1 MSELD
6 DIFKSVDE
14 LANRGGIT
22 RNRAL
27 AAWYAITFF
36 DQDEDE
42 ALEAAE
48 ADGGN
53 DQGIDI
59 VFADMSSQEII
70 IIQAHC
76 PENTNKVTPKSKWD
90 ALISSLAFIKNPE
103 SLRDSGRYDLA
114 ELIENTIDAHP
125 DFSITTGLVSL
136 GLKSE
141 QIEKALIAQQ
151 KSKISTDFN
160 FFYMA
165 QENVISKYKSLIEAE
180 AGIPE
185 DTLSFDGKYFE
196 DTGEYGRAWIG
207 SVTSKEL
214 LRLSKKYNNE
224 LFAGNVR
231 LFLGEKKGGINQQII
246 KTAKEKPGQ
255 FWALNNGITIVA
267 DSATPDKDK
276 NQLELK
282 RFSIVN
288 GCQTTSCLVQAGVTD
303 AKVLTRVIAT
313 SETLKN
319 EIIRYN
325 NSQNAVKIWAVRA
338 ADSIQNELRIEFGK
352 SSITYAPKQ
361 EGTRTKRKISI
372 IELDKVTQFLAAR
385 EQTYLIQAINNKSE
399 LFDEPYQKL
408 FKQGINAKIV
418 YLAWLVGSLSDVA
431 RQERLKALKI
441 SNKDDTN
448 IGLLGIA
455 GAFWIVFCSYKLIES
470 FSDIDSASITLQ
482 KMNTDTFK
490 NAIKKYVELAIDLF
504 YDTAIDTYDRDEFGT
519 FKSTL
524 RSPKFLQKFESK
536 VNYKITR
543 MKDGKRK
550 PLGDLADTAKSIKL
564 IE

>member
-1 MSELD
+1 MNELD
-6 DIFKSVDE
+6 AIFESVDE

-59 VFADMSSQEII
+59 VFADMSSQGIV

-76 PENTNKVTPKSKWD
+76 PENTTKVTPKSKWD

-103 SLRDSGRYDLA
+103 SLRNSGRIDLA
-114 ELIENTIDAHP
+114 ELIDNAFEAHP
-125 DFSITTGLVSL
+125 EFSISIGLVSL
-136 GLKSE
+136 GLKSD

-151 KSKISTDFN
+151 KSKITDDFS

-165 QENVISKYKSLIEAE
+165 QENVISKYKSLVEAE
-180 AGIPE
+180 SGIPE
-185 DTLSFDGKYFE
+185 DKLSFDGEYFE
-196 DTGEYGRAWIG
+196 DKGDYGRAWIG

-214 LRLSKKYNNE
+214 LRLSKKYDNE

-231 LFLGEKKGGINQQII
+231 LFLGERKGGINEQII

-267 DSATPDKDK
+267 DSATPGKNK
-276 NQLELK
+276 NQLTLK

-288 GCQTTSCLVQAGVTD
+288 GCQTTSCLVQAGETQ

-313 SETLKN
+313 NATLKN

-338 ADSIQNELRIEFGK
+338 ADNIQKELRVEFEKTG
-352 SSITYAPKQ
+352 ITYAPKQ
-361 EGTRTKRKISI
+361 EGTRKKHSISI
-372 IELDKVTQFLAAR
+372 IELDKVTQFLASR

-399 LFDEPYQKL
+399 LFDEPYQKI
-408 FKQGINAKIV
+408 FKQGIKARTV
-418 YLAWLVGSLSDVA
+418 YLAWLVGSLADLA
-431 RQERLKALKI
+431 RQERLKALKAN
-441 SNKDDTN
+441 NKNDPN

-455 GAFWIVFCSYKLIES
+455 GAYWIVFCVYKLLEG
-470 FSDIDSASITLQ
+470 FSDIESVSITVQ
-482 KMNTDTFK
+482 KMNTEQFK
-490 NAIKKYVELAIDLF
+490 NAIRKYVEMAVDLF
-504 YDTAIDTYDRDEFGT
+504 YDSAIDTYDQQEYGT

-524 RSPKFLQKFESK
+524 RSTKFLQKFDSK
-536 VNYKITR
+536 VNNKITR
-543 MKDGKRK
+543 MKSEKKK
-550 PLGDLADTAKSIKL
+550 PLGNLADTAKSIK
-564 IE
+564 

>member
-1 MSELD
+1 MDELK
-6 DIFKSVDE
+6 DIFESIDE
-14 LANRGGIT
+14 LALRGGIT

-59 VFADMSSQEII
+59 VLADMSSQQIV

-76 PENTNKVTPKSKWD
+76 PDNTKKITPKSKWD
-90 ALISSLAFIKNPE
+90 ALIASLAFIKNPE
-103 SLRDSGRYDLA
+103 SLRNSGRIDLA
-114 ELIENTIDAHP
+114 ELIENAFEAHP
-125 DFSITTGLVSL
+125 DFSISIGLVSL
-136 GLKSE
+136 GKKSE
-141 QIEKALIAQQ
+141 EIEKSLVAQQ
-151 KSKISTDFN
+151 KSKITDDFS

-180 AGIPE
+180 SGIPE
-185 DTLSFDGKYFE
+185 DTLTFDSGYFE
-196 DTGEYGRAWIG
+196 DVGDYGRAWIG

-214 LRLSKKYNNE
+214 IRLSNKYDNE

-231 LFLGEKKGGINQQII
+231 LFLGERKGGINEQII
-246 KTAKEKPGQ
+246 KTATEKPGQ

-267 DSATPDKDK
+267 DSATPGKTK
-276 NQLELK
+276 NLLTLK

-288 GCQTTSCLVQAGVTD
+288 GCQTTSCLVQAGETH

-313 SETLKN
+313 NATLKN

-338 ADSIQNELRIEFGK
+338 ADNTQKELRAEFDKVG
-352 SSITYAPKQ
+352 ITYSPKQ
-361 EGTRTKRKISI
+361 EGTRKKHKISI
-372 IELDKVTQFLAAR
+372 IELDKVTQFLASR
-385 EQTYLIQAINNKSE
+385 EQTYLIQAINNKSQ
-399 LFDEPYQKL
+399 LFDEPYQKI
-408 FKQGINAKIV
+408 FKQGIKAKTV
-418 YLAWLVGSLSDVA
+418 YLAWLVGSLADVA
-431 RQERLKALKI
+431 RQERLKALKAN
-441 SNKDDTN
+441 NKNDPN

-455 GAFWIVFCSYKLIES
+455 GAYWIVYCAYKLIDD
-470 FSDIDSASITLQ
+470 FSDIESASITLE
-482 KMNTDTFK
+482 KMNTEQFK
-490 NAIKKYVELAIDLF
+490 NAIRKYAEMAVDLF
-504 YDTAIDTYDRDEFGT
+504 YDSAIDTYDQQEYGT

-524 RSPKFLQKFESK
+524 RSTKFLQKFDSK
-536 VNYKITR
+536 INNKITK
-543 MKDGKRK
+543 MKGMKKK
-550 PLGDLADTAKSIKL
+550 PLGNLADTAKSIK
-564 IE
+564 

>member
-1 MSELD
+1 MNELD
-6 DIFKSVDE
+6 DILESVDE

-36 DQDEDE
+36 DQDEDD

-59 VFADMSSQEII
+59 IFADMSSQAIV

-76 PENTNKVTPKSKWD
+76 PEKTAKTTPKAKWD
-90 ALISSLAFIKNPE
+90 ALIASLAFIKKPD
-103 SLRDSGRYDLA
+103 SLRTAGRNDLA
-114 ELIENTIDAHP
+114 ELIENAFAIHP
-125 DFSITTGLVSL
+125 EFSISVGLVSL
-136 GLKSE
+136 GQKSD
-141 QIEKALIAQQ
+141 QIEKALSAQQ
-151 KSKISTDFN
+151 QSRITNDFS

-165 QENVISKYKSLIEAE
+165 QEDVISKYKSFIEAE
-180 AGIPE
+180 SGIPE
-185 DTLSFDGKYFE
+185 DTLSFDGGYFE
-196 DTGEYGRAWIG
+196 DKGDYGRAWIG

-214 LRLSKKYNNE
+214 LRLNNKYDNE

-231 LFLGEKKGGINQQII
+231 LFLGERKGGINEQII

-267 DSATPDKDK
+267 NSATLGKIR
-276 NQLELK
+276 NQLTLK

-288 GCQTTSCLVQAGVTD
+288 GCQTTSCLVQAGATD
-303 AKVLTRVIAT
+303 AKILTRVIAT
-313 SETLKN
+313 NATLKN

-338 ADSIQNELRIEFGK
+338 ADNTQKELREELEK
-352 SSITYAPKQ
+352 VNITYAPKQ
-361 EGTRTKRKISI
+361 EGTRKKHSISI
-372 IELDKVTQFLAAR
+372 IELDKATQFLASR

-399 LFDEPYQKL
+399 LFDEPYQKI
-408 FKQGINAKIV
+408 FKQGIKGKTV
-418 YLAWLVGSLSDVA
+418 YLAWLVGSLADVA
-431 RQERLKALKI
+431 RQKRLKALKTN
-441 SNKDDTN
+441 SRNDPN

-455 GAFWIVFCSYKLIES
+455 GAYWIVFCAYKLIEA
-470 FSDIDSASITLQ
+470 FSTIDSVNITLQ
-482 KMNTDTFK
+482 KMNSDQFK
-490 NAIKKYVELAIDLF
+490 NAIRKYVDVAVDLF
-504 YDTAIDTYDRDEFGT
+504 YDSAIDTYDQQEYGT

-524 RSPKFLQKFESK
+524 RSAKFLQKIDSK
-536 VNYKITR
+536 VNNKITR
-543 MKDGKRK
+543 MKSEKK
-550 PLGDLADTAKSIKL
+550 KLLGNLADTAKSIK
-564 IE
+564 

>member
-1 MSELD
+1 M
-6 DIFKSVDE
+6 
-14 LANRGGIT
+14 
-22 RNRAL
+22 
-27 AAWYAITFF
+27 
-36 DQDEDE
+36 
-42 ALEAAE
+42 
-48 ADGGN
+48 
-53 DQGIDI
+53 
-59 VFADMSSQEII
+59 
-70 IIQAHC
+70 
-76 PENTNKVTPKSKWD
+76 
-90 ALISSLAFIKNPE
+90 
-103 SLRDSGRYDLA
+103 A
-114 ELIENTIDAHP
+114 ELIENAMEEHP

-136 GLKSE
+136 ALKSE

-151 KSKISTDFN
+151 KSKISADFN
-160 FFYMA
+160 FFYMS
-165 QENVISKYKSLIEAE
+165 QESVISKYKSLIEAE

-185 DTLSFDGKYFE
+185 DTLSFDGVYFE
-196 DTGEYGRAWIG
+196 DKGEYGRAWIG

-214 LRLSKKYNNE
+214 LRLSKMYNNKP
-224 LFAGNVR
+224 FAGNVR

-267 DSATPDKDK
+267 DSATPNEGKS
-276 NQLELK
+276 QLSLK

-313 SETLKN
+313 SGALKN

-338 ADSIQNELRIEFGK
+338 ADNIQNALRIEFLK
-352 SSITYAPKQ
+352 ASIDYAPKQ
-361 EGTRTKRKISI
+361 EGARTKRKISI

-385 EQTYLIQAINNKSE
+385 DQTYLIQAINNKSE

-408 FKQGINAKIV
+408 FKQGIDTKTV

-431 RQERLKALKI
+431 RQDRLKALKA
-441 SNKDDTN
+441 SSGDDAN

-455 GAFWIVFCSYKLIES
+455 GAFWIVFCAYKLIES

-482 KMNTDTFK
+482 KMNTDQFK
-490 NAIKKYVELAIDLF
+490 NSINKYVELAIDLF

-543 MKDGKRK
+543 MKDAKKK
-550 PLGDLADTAKSIKL
+550 PLGDLADTAKSIK
-564 IE
+564 

>member
-1 MSELD
+1 MNVLD
-6 DIFKSVDE
+6 DIYKSVDE

-27 AAWYAITFF
+27 AAWYAITFY

-59 VFADMSSQEII
+59 IFADMSSQEIV

-76 PENTNKVTPKSKWD
+76 PENTSKITPKAKWD
-90 ALISSLAFIKNPE
+90 ALVSSLAYIKNPE
-103 SLRDSGRYDLA
+103 SLRDSGRHDLA
-114 ELIENTIDAHP
+114 ELIENAVEAHP
-125 DFSITTGLVSL
+125 DFTFTTGLVSL
-136 GLKSE
+136 GLRSQ

-151 KSKISTDFN
+151 KSKITSDFE

-165 QENVISKYKSLIEAE
+165 QENVISKYNSLIEAE

-185 DTLSFDGKYFE
+185 DTLSFDNGYFE
-196 DTGEYGRAWIG
+196 DQGEYGRAWIG

-214 LRLSKKYNNE
+214 LRLSKKHNNE

-246 KTAKEKPGQ
+246 KTAKEKPGH

-267 DSATPDKDK
+267 DSATPDKTK
-276 NQLELK
+276 STLTLK

-288 GCQTTSCLVQAGVTD
+288 GCQTTSCLVQAGSTD
-303 AKVLTRVIAT
+303 AKVLARVIAT
-313 SETLKN
+313 SDTVKN

-338 ADSIQNELRIEFGK
+338 ADSIQNELRSEFEKCNIE
-352 SSITYAPKQ
+352 YAPKQ
-361 EGTRTKRKISI
+361 EGARKKRKLSI

-385 EQTYLIQAINNKSE
+385 EQTYLIQAINSKSE
-399 LFDEPYQKL
+399 LFDQPYQKL
-408 FKQGINAKIV
+408 FKQGIKAKTV

-431 RQERLKALKI
+431 RQERLQALKQ
-441 SNKDDTN
+441 SAQKDAN

-455 GAFWIVFCSYKLIES
+455 GAFWIVFCAYKLIES
-470 FSDIDSASITLQ
+470 FTDEDSESFTLQ
-482 KMNTDTFK
+482 KMNTEQFR
-490 NAIKKYVELAIDLF
+490 NAIKRYVELAIDLF
-504 YDTAIDTYDRDEFGT
+504 YDAAIDTYDAAEYGT

-524 RSPKFLQKFESK
+524 RSPKFLSKFESK

-543 MKDGKRK
+543 MKDAKKK
-550 PLGDLADTAKSIKL
+550 PLGDLADTCKSTK
-564 IE
+564 